1 VEDPVEEVVMRT
13 WQVGDVMT
21 RDVATVREEIPY
33 RHIVDVLIRRGIS
46 AVPVVDSFDRVLG
59 VVSEADLL
67 HKVER
72 AGHPDGRRVFEGRR
86 RRSAREKAG
95 ALVARDLM
103 TAPAVTTTPQAS
115 LPAAARLMDREV
127 VKRLPVLDDLGRLVG
142 IVTRSDLLRV
152 HLRTDAEIR
161 EDVVRQVL
169 RRVLA
174 VRDGLVTVQVRDGE
188 VTLEGRLDRRS
199 AVELAGRLAGQVAG
213 VVQVHNTVGYDVD
226 DTTLME
232 LDPVHATPV
241 A

>member
-1 VEDPVEEVVMRT
+1 MRT

-21 RDVATVREEIPY
+21 REVATAGEETPY
-33 RHIVDVLIRRGIS
+33 RDIVDMLIRRGIS
-46 AVPVVDSFDRVLG
+46 AVPVVDGFQRVLG

-72 AGHPDGRRVFEGRR
+72 AGNPDERRVFEGRR
-86 RRSAREKAG
+86 RRVAREKAD
-95 ALVARDLM
+95 ALVAKELM
-103 TAPAVTTTPQAS
+103 TAPAVTTYPESS

-152 HLRTDAEIR
+152 HLRSDAEIR
-161 EDVVRQVL
+161 EDVVQEVL

-188 VTLEGRLDRRS
+188 VTLDGRLDRRS
-199 AVELAGRLAGQVAG
+199 AADLAVRLAGQVSG
-213 VVQVHNTVGYDVD
+213 VVRVVDTIGYDVD
-226 DTTLME
+226 DTDLVE
-232 LDPVHATPV
+232 LPPGQVTPV

>member
-1 VEDPVEEVVMRT
+1 MRT

-21 RDVATVREEIPY
+21 RDVVTVGEDAPY
-33 RHIVDVLIRRGIS
+33 RQIVDVLIRRGIS
-46 AVPVVDSFDRVLG
+46 AVPVVDSFRRVLG

-67 HKVER
+67 HKIER
-72 AGHPDGRRVFEGRR
+72 SGHPDERRVFEGRR
-86 RRSAREKAG
+86 RRTAREKAD
-95 ALVARDLM
+95 ALVAKDLM
-103 TAPAVTTTPQAS
+103 TAPAVTAQAEAP
-115 LPAAARLMDREV
+115 LPAAARLMDREA

-161 EDVVRQVL
+161 EDVVQEVL

-174 VRDGLVTVQVRDGE
+174 VRDGLVTVQVRGGE
-188 VTLEGRLDRRS
+188 VTLDGRLDRRT
-199 AVELAGRLAGQVAG
+199 AVELAGRLAAQVSG
-213 VVQVHNTVGYDVD
+213 VVQVHNAIGYDVD

>member
-1 VEDPVEEVVMRT
+1 MRT

-161 EDVVRQVL
+161 EDVVQQVL

-188 VTLEGRLDRRS
+188 VTLDGRLDRRS

>member
-1 VEDPVEEVVMRT
+1 MRT

-21 RDVATVREEIPY
+21 RDVATVSEETPY
-33 RHIVDVLIRRGIS
+33 RQIVDTLIRRGIS
-46 AVPVVDSFDRVLG
+46 AVPVVDGFRRVLG

-72 AGHPDGRRVFEGRR
+72 AGNPDERRVFESRR
-86 RRSAREKAG
+86 RRTAREKAD
-95 ALVARDLM
+95 ALVAKELM
-103 TAPAVTTTPQAS
+103 TAPAVTTFPGST
-115 LPAAARLMDREV
+115 LPAAARLMDREA

-161 EDVVRQVL
+161 EDVVQEVL

-174 VRDGLVTVQVRDGE
+174 VRDGLVTVQVRGGE
-188 VTLEGRLDRRS
+188 VTLDGRLDRRS
-199 AVELAGRLAGQVAG
+199 ATDLAVRLAGQVSG
-213 VVQVHNTVGYDVD
+213 VVRVVDRIGYDVD
-226 DTTLME
+226 DTILVE
-232 LDPVHATPV
+232 LPPGQVTPV

>member
-1 VEDPVEEVVMRT
+1 MRT

-21 RDVATVREEIPY
+21 RDVATVTEETPY
-33 RHIVDVLIRRGIS
+33 RQIVDVLIRRGIS

-72 AGHPDGRRVFEGRR
+72 SGHPDERRVFEGRR
-86 RRSAREKAG
+86 RRTAREKAG
-95 ALVARDLM
+95 ALVAGDLM
-103 TAPAVTTTPQAS
+103 TAPAITTIAQAS

-152 HLRTDAEIR
+152 HLRSDAEIR
-161 EDVVRQVL
+161 EDVVQEVL
-169 RRVLA
+169 HRVLE

-188 VTLEGRLDRRS
+188 VTLDGRLDRRS
-199 AVELAGRLAGQVAG
+199 AVELAGRLAAGVAG
-213 VVQVHNTVGYDVD
+213 VVQVHNVVGYDVD
-226 DTTLME
+226 DTSLME
-232 LDPVHATPV
+232 LDPVHATPI